1 MNLASASRNARQ
13 RIVTKTEASALGYQS
28 QGSYPS
34 GLKNVRSYSLR
45 SALKFTRLQTETSV
59 QLFAKDVSEAK
70 VFDTNILQGN
80 TVPNGQALL
89 VHEIIMHLSTPLTG
103 TAGDGTP
110 VFDADAIN
118 AFANFMRNS
127 VYTFGR
133 ENSQWDAQFSGI
145 ELMPTVFGCVNA
157 PEGSAQGA
165 PVRVGDF
172 VKPHASFKLKVPVVL
187 GQNTS
192 FNFEAQIRQVLAAA
206 NPLVAANLDM
216 VVELKGLLTK
226 MAAV

>member
-1 MNLASASRNARQ
+1 MNLANATRHARQ
-13 RIVTKTEASALGYQS
+13 RVVTKTEASALGYQS

-45 SALKFTRLQTETSV
+45 STLKFTRLQTETSI
-59 QLFAKDVSEAK
+59 QLFAKDASEQK

-89 VHEIIMHLSTPLTG
+89 VHEIVFHLSTPLTG

-110 VFDADAIN
+110 VFDQDAIN
-118 AFANFMRNS
+118 AFANLMRNS

-157 PEGSAQGA
+157 PVGAAQA
-165 PVRVGDF
+165 AAVRIGDF
-172 VKPHASFKLKVPVVL
+172 VKPQASFRLKVPVVL

-192 FNFEAQIRQVLAAA
+192 FNFEAMFRSVLAAA